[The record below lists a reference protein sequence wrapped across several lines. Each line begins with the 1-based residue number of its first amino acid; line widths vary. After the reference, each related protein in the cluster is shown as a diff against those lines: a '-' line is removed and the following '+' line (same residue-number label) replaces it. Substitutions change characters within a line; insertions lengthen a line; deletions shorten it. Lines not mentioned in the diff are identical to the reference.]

1 MHTSKMKMIQ
11 KMKDNPSKTFGI
23 RSKWLIFNYWIFLRR
38 WHWIAMI
45 EDLQIYDQEVL
56 SILIMI
62 MKIVYHGLLRVKK
75 FVFANKSSYSN
86 GLKFSSWLYE
96 NRYRRV
102 NTSGPHLINELHN
115 LPQGKFLTISEQ
127 RSLIKTADYQFRLVE
142 TWQEFSHKLLL

>member
-102 NTSGPHLINELHN
+102 NTSGPHLINELRY
-115 LPQGKFLTISEQ
+115 LPQEKCLSLSEHISI
-127 RSLIKTADYQFRLVE
+127 IKTAAYQFKVIKKSS
-142 TWQEFSHKLLL
+142 EFSHKLVL